1 MVSMPVTKKS
11 LFSFFACQFHHETTL
26 SYLVVFK
33 PAPFGRVSI
42 CTFHWRLVN
51 AGLELNRQ
59 GSPQEGGSEEYDESF
74 WDELDKV
81 VEAVSVHQPHQQ
93 HNVLQQQDLQQQ
105 QQPQQYV
112 SPADARSPEQFGAPL
127 PTDYAASAPATTHA
141 AALQPD
147 HSGHASGH
155 EAGTIAGEQRPL
167 VLFGQ
172 TDSLV
177 GAAARCTTRSFAQV
191 SACDKTVC

>member
-1 MVSMPVTKKS
+1 MSRMSPTVTTTTNNLPCRSIKWCCPCARS
-11 LFSFFACQFHHETTL
+11 L
-26 SYLVVFK
+26 VD
-33 PAPFGRVSI
+33 
-42 CTFHWRLVN
+42 

-93 HNVLQQQDLQQQ
+93 HDVLQQHDLQQQ
-105 QQPQQYV
+105 QQPQQHV
-112 SPADARSPEQFGAPL
+112 SSADARNPEQFGAPL

-155 EAGTIAGEQRPL
+155 EAGTNAGEQRPL

-172 TDSLV
+172 TDFLV
-177 GAAARCTTRSFAQV
+177 GAAARCTMRSFASFSMRQNDLL
-191 SACDKTVC
+191 SLLGQR